1 MTKLSSP
8 SMSQIL
14 VNADKK
20 RTNQYFSIVKKSNLM
35 IRKARYSLS
44 LQQQKV
50 LCYLIAHLSENDTH
64 ETEKIFDIKAFYDFM
79 EVNNKDYDKV
89 RQALKTLADKSW
101 WIQTENCTDILV
113 RFLNTVKTNKRSGK
127 ARIKFHEDILPYLQQ
142 LKTQYT
148 TYKIYYIMTMKSQY
162 SIRLYELLKS
172 VAGKEL
178 WYFDIDELRQIFMCE
193 EKYDRVN
200 DFKKRIIEPSIE
212 EINNKTDLNVTYEY
226 FTEGRKI
233 VGIEFYISYKSVE
246 DRLNVDRK
254 IRNELDKNYVCS

>member
-8 SMSQIL
+8 SNAQAL

-20 RTNQYFSIVKKSNLM
+20 FNKQYCSIVKKSNLM

-172 VAGKEL
+172 VAGKEI
-178 WYFDIDELRQIFMCE
+178 WYFGIDELRKIFMCE
-193 EKYDRVN
+193 KKYDRVN
-200 DFKKRIIEPSIE
+200 NFKQRIIEPSIE

-226 FTEGRKI
+226 FTEGKKI

-246 DRLNVDRK
+246 DRLDVDRK
-254 IRNELDKNYVCS
+254 IRNELDSN

>member
-20 RTNQYFSIVKKSNLM
+20 RTNQYFSVVKKSNLM

-89 RQALKTLADKSW
+89 RECLKALRDKSW
-101 WIQTENCTDILV
+101 WIKCENDEDVCIS
-113 RFLNTVKTNKRSGK
+113 FLNVVRTNKRSGK
-127 ARIKFHEDILPYLQQ
+127 ARIKFHEDMLPYLQQ

-172 VAGKEL
+172 VAGKEI

-193 EKYDRVN
+193 KKYSHFGHFRT
-200 DFKKRIIEPSIE
+200 RIIEPSVE
-212 EINNKTDLNVTYEY
+212 EINNKTDLNITYEY
-226 FTEGRKI
+226 FTEGKKT
-233 VGIEFYISYKSVE
+233 VGIEFYISYKTVE
-246 DRLNVDRK
+246 DRLDVDRK

>member
-1 MTKLSSP
+1 MSKIQSP
-8 SMSQIL
+8 GVPQSII
-14 VNADKK
+14 NADKK
-20 RTNQYFSIVKKSNLM
+20 FNEQYQSLVKKSNLM

-50 LCYLIAHLSENDTH
+50 LCYLITHLSENDTY

-89 RQALKTLADKSW
+89 REALKALRDKSW
-101 WIQTENCTDILV
+101 WINNPDGSESTIS
-113 RFLNTVKTNKRSGK
+113 FLSKIRTNKRNGK
-127 ARIKFHEDILPYLQQ
+127 VYIHFDKDMLPYLQE

-148 TYKIYYIMTMKSQY
+148 SYKIYYIMTMKSQY

-178 WYFDIDELRQIFMCE
+178 WYFDIENLKKIFMCE

-200 DFKKRIIEPSIE
+200 NFKQRIIEPSIE

-226 FTEGRKI
+226 FNEGKKI
-233 VGIEFYISYKSVE
+233 VGIEFHISYKSNE
-246 DRLNVDRK
+246 DRLNVDRL
-254 IRNELDKNYVCS
+254 IRKELEEHK

>member
-1 MTKLSSP
+1 MAKLRIP
-8 SMSQIL
+8 SASQSII
-14 VNADKK
+14 NADKK
-20 RTNQYFSIVKKSNLM
+20 FNKQYCSIVKKSNLM

-44 LQQQKV
+44 LQQQKI

-64 ETEKIFDIKAFYDFM
+64 ETEKEFDIKTFFDFM
-79 EVNNKDYDKV
+79 EVDAKSYDRV
-89 RQALKTLADKSW
+89 RENLKYLRDKSW
-101 WIQTENCTDILV
+101 WFANPDGSESTISFLSKV
-113 RFLNTVKTNKRSGK
+113 RTNKRNGTAYITFDK
-127 ARIKFHEDILPYLQQ
+127 DILPFLQQ

-178 WYFDIDELRQIFMCE
+178 WYFTINELRRIFMCE

-226 FTEGRKI
+226 FTEGKKI

-246 DRLNVDRK
+246 DRLDVDRK
-254 IRNELDKNYVCS
+254 IRNELDSN

>member
-1 MTKLSSP
+1 
-8 SMSQIL
+8 
-14 VNADKK
+14 
-20 RTNQYFSIVKKSNLM
+20 M

-89 RQALKTLADKSW
+89 RECLKALRDKSW
-101 WIQTENCTDILV
+101 WIKCENDEDVCIS
-113 RFLNTVKTNKRSGK
+113 FLNVVRTNKRSGK
-127 ARIKFHEDILPYLQQ
+127 ARIKFHEDMLPYLQQ

-172 VAGKEL
+172 VAGKEI
-178 WYFDIDELRQIFMCE
+178 WYFTIDELRQIFMCE
-193 EKYDRVN
+193 KKYSHFGHFRT
-200 DFKKRIIEPSIE
+200 RIMS
-212 EINNKTDLNVTYEY
+212 LH
-226 FTEGRKI
+226 
-233 VGIEFYISYKSVE
+233 
-246 DRLNVDRK
+246 
-254 IRNELDKNYVCS
+254 

>member
-1 MTKLSSP
+1 MTKLTSP
-8 SMSQIL
+8 SLSQVL

-20 RTNQYFSIVKKSNLM
+20 LTDQYFSVVKKSNLM

-226 FTEGRKI
+226 FTEGKKI

-246 DRLNVDRK
+246 DRLDVDRK
-254 IRNELDKNYVCS
+254 IRNELDSN